1 MFSKSFALLA
11 ASAALLALATP
22 SSALSWELCD
32 SYASEWVTDS
42 PHLEGKFPFYS
53 LIFSCNG
60 KPICMQP
67 VPGASKPVC
76 NTVGVQLEFLIHR
89 NVSYSS
95 FEVQWGS
102 FHYSGDENAMRI
114 LLAPSAGGLNIEG
127 KQVDACVNNGTACG
141 QPAAD
146 AFCKYIGFDGA
157 NPDMEQTAPADEPV
171 RAVTGET
178 LGYSRLAVSLQAKCC
193 LVTVLHPVPP

>member
-60 KPICMQP
+60 KPI
-67 VPGASKPVC
+67 
-76 NTVGVQLEFLIHR
+76 
-89 NVSYSS
+89 
-95 FEVQWGS
+95 
-102 FHYSGDENAMRI
+102 
-114 LLAPSAGGLNIEG
+114 
-127 KQVDACVNNGTACG
+127 
-141 QPAAD
+141 
-146 AFCKYIGFDGA
+146 
-157 NPDMEQTAPADEPV
+157 
-171 RAVTGET
+171 
-178 LGYSRLAVSLQAKCC
+178 
-193 LVTVLHPVPP
+193 